1 MNKRQPGGDGDGGS
15 REPRKRH
22 LQRPRGPSG
31 RVRTFRLSSFQAE
44 PWETGR
50 PSPPTGRSPRLH
62 SPAPRWH
69 RAFSVRSRTAQ
80 GPLSSAPQ
88 TLGSADSG
96 QDRASGRF
104 LSQHLYP
111 APGPARGAS
120 EMRAG
125 GRGLRAQWALCC
137 ISESALSH
145 TADRNQ
151 ESGIFG
157 SSQREAV
164 HSGEAQPLP

>member
-1 MNKRQPGGDGDGGS
+1 MEEAGS
-15 REPRKRH
+15 RGSGTCKGPAVPPGVSELSASPPSKRSPGKRVGPV
-22 LQRPRGPSG
+22 LPRGGALASTP
-31 RVRTFRLSSFQAE
+31 L
-44 PWETGR
+44 
-50 PSPPTGRSPRLH
+50 PRGGMGH
-62 SPAPRWH
+62 SQYG
-69 RAFSVRSRTAQ
+69 RTAQ

-125 GRGLRAQWALCC
+125 GRGLRVQWALCR